1 MTLDNS
7 LPKRQYDPFFNP
19 EQTQL
24 EYSQETDP
32 NAIMGFAFPLERNN
46 PRGFFY
52 RVTNTQAVKADLI
65 QLLMTEPGERTMM
78 PKYGTG
84 LRKVFFEARDN
95 LTNDQV
101 SQIVANAISNW
112 EPRIVV
118 QSISVKFSDG
128 DSRVNRETDG
138 LGIIVSI
145 SFALKDDL
153 TNIEQL
159 DFAAN
164 FSPANV

>member
-1 MTLDNS
+1 MT
-7 LPKRQYDPFFNP
+7 DPFFNP
-19 EQTQL
+19 EQTKA
-24 EYSQETDP
+24 EYVDDGKNTVK
-32 NAIMGFAFPLERNN
+32 GFAFPLDRKN

-78 PKYGTG
+78 PRYGTG
-84 LRKVFFEARDN
+84 LRKIMFEARDN
-95 LTNDQV
+95 LSSDQV
-101 SQIVANAISNW
+101 SQVIANAISNW

-118 QSISVKFSDG
+118 GSIDVKFSD
-128 DSRVNRETDG
+128 DDPRTSRDTDG
-138 LGIIVSI
+138 HGIIVSI

-153 TNIEQL
+153 TTIERL

-164 FSPANV
+164 FNPGV